1 MILRLFPIFRS
12 QWNQTRSS
20 HSLIDNALRPTH
32 SIYVSSSTNPYFNLS
47 LEDWFVY
54 TLYLCFDSETK
65 STLSLLRL
73 FRRKN
78 HQEPLLLIY
87 RDEPCVVIGRNQN
100 PWKEV
105 NLELAA
111 EKGIPFIRRR
121 SGGGT
126 VYHVRLFEL

>member
-20 HSLIDNALRPTH
+20 HSLALRPTH